1 MASHPRT
8 TGYLIRCRSVSR
20 AGGGEALFP
29 VENVDIAVR
38 IPSFFM
44 QVVYTTSELNKIF
57 IFIGT
62 FDKTEPPKQQLEEAQ
77 ALLDVSVKSKKLSSD
92 YILVAHM
99 QVSQTDSPG
108 EALFKI
114 LKTWPH
120 WKDCYMESC

>member
-1 MASHPRT
+1 M
-8 TGYLIRCRSVSR
+8 
-20 AGGGEALFP
+20 
-29 VENVDIAVR
+29 ENVDTAVR

-44 QVVYTTSELNKIF
+44 HILFTSSGLNTIF

-92 YILVAHM
+92 YILVAHR
-99 QVSQTDSPG
+99 QVSQTESPG

-120 WKDCYMESC
+120 WKDCYMDSC

>member
-1 MASHPRT
+1 MP
-8 TGYLIRCRSVSR
+8 
-20 AGGGEALFP
+20 P
-29 VENVDIAVR
+29 
-38 IPSFFM
+38 FFM
-44 QVVYTTSELNKIF
+44 HVVYTSSQLNTIFLF

-92 YILVAHM
+92 YILVAHR
-99 QVSQTDSPG
+99 QVSWTDSPG

-114 LKTWPH
+114 LKTWSH